1 MHSARSVDSDSD
13 LWLLFPFTRQNYEKA
28 YEEVSSILNG
38 IHGYSDEAVI
48 VSLFLLHFAIIC
60 CCIFGQKRD
69 TTDDFPVRRRR
80 LQSIDQHVSFSCSFL
95 SLVTPGTAPGTA
107 PGTGPGTGPGTL
119 IEIEIKRWR

>member
-80 LQSIDQHVSFSCSFL
+80 LQSIDQHVFYSCSFL
-95 SLVTPGTAPGTA
+95 SLTPGTAPGTA
-107 PGTGPGTGPGTL
+107 LAPAHGSCVFVK
-119 IEIEIKRWR
+119 IDRN